1 MSKEEKDIKDVK
13 NINCTV
19 STSCKYDLEI
29 LAAYMRCTLSKSAQ
43 FVLEKYTQNVLD
55 KFVSKKVKNIVEIEE

>member
-1 MSKEEKDIKDVK
+1 MKEEKDIK

-19 STSCKYDLEI
+19 STNCKYDLEI

-43 FVLEKYTQNVLD
+43 FVLEKYTQSVLD
-55 KFVSKKVKNIVEIEE
+55 KFVSKKVKNISEIVE